1 MSDDYRVHGRSNLEC
16 RELAKKAREFF
27 NVSDARHVDVL
38 GCLSAKHI
46 WTAKGIRRLNFQIRP
61 DSEMGTKEGVTSYGK
76 DVVSIAI
83 KQSVADKARLG
94 IGRDRLTCA
103 HELGHGVMHE
113 GPPLFRLVTGNK
125 TPAWIE
131 PYRSAEHQAKLFS
144 PAFLINDDLAK
155 ALTTAEELSVEFG
168 ISLECATI
176 YLE

>member
-46 WTAKGIRRLNFQIRP
+46 WTAKGIRRLNFQVRP

-83 KQSVADKARLG
+83 KQSVYDRARLG

-113 GPPLFRLVTGNK
+113 GPHFF
-125 TPAWIE
+125 AW
-131 PYRSAEHQAKLFS
+131 S
-144 PAFLINDDLAK
+144 PATRHLPGSSHTDPLNIK
-155 ALTTAEELSVEFG
+155 PK
-168 ISLECATI
+168 SL
-176 YLE
+176 LQHF